1 LVSVYRMGL
10 SWDSVLKNAAI
21 AIVVMV
27 AVSGVLYFV
36 LQVTGY
42 NSYLLSINL
51 IALILVLIVI
61 LVMWRIL
68 KKTRL

>member
-1 LVSVYRMGL
+1 VCTEWGL

>member
-10 SWDSVLKNAAI
+10 SWDSVLKNAGI

>member
-1 LVSVYRMGL
+1 MGL
-10 SWDSVLKNAAI
+10 SWDSVLKNAGI